1 MIFEFTERA
10 KEFID
15 KKNIKEFTI
24 ARYATHCCCAKGI
37 PMAVANAGVPTAQKF
52 LYKVHEVSDPKLTLY
67 VDRYLDFV
75 DNKCVVD
82 LEKYLM
88 AENLA
93 IKNLTPVI

>member
-1 MIFEFTERA
+1 MKFEFTEKA

-15 KKNIKEFTI
+15 RKSIKEFKI
-24 ARYATHCCCAKGI
+24 ARYATHCCCAKSI

-52 LYKVHEVSDPKLTLY
+52 LYKVHEVSEPELTLY

-75 DNKCVVD
+75 DDKCIID

-93 IKNLTPVI
+93 IKNLTPVL